1 MELGLPAGL
10 DRGSDLG
17 AAVSLPVQLRT
28 SLLGGLG
35 KHALR
40 LDGYLHDNELVPPAM
55 GEGGL

>member
-1 MELGLPAGL
+1 MGLGLPAGL

-28 SLLGGLG
+28 SLLGGQG

-40 LDGYLHDNELVPPAM
+40 LDGYLHFNELVPPAV
-55 GEGGL
+55 EK

>member
-1 MELGLPAGL
+1 MGLGLPAGL

-28 SLLGGLG
+28 SLLGGQD

-40 LDGYLHDNELVPPAM
+40 LDGYLHVNELVPPAV
-55 GEGGL
+55 GYGRL

>member
-1 MELGLPAGL
+1 MGLGLPAGL

-28 SLLGGLG
+28 SHLGGQG

-40 LDGYLHDNELVPPAM
+40 LDGYLHVNEPVPPAV
-55 GEGGL
+55 GKGRH